1 MITDS
6 ERKAKKAGLW
16 RAIFWGGLIAG
27 ALDLIFALTFNT
39 ARGVPLIRTPQAI
52 ASGLLGRSSF
62 DGGIATAALG
72 VGLHFVIALGFAAFY
87 NFASQIFVVLTRR
100 AVVCGVIYGVTIFY
114 FMRLVVLPLSR
125 APSFKPSTVSTL
137 SDLASHIFFVGLTIA
152 LCARRYSTE
161 SVTPSA

>member
-1 MITDS
+1 MINS
-6 ERKAKKAGLW
+6 ERKTKKAGLW
-16 RAIFWGGLIAG
+16 RAILWGGLIAG
-27 ALDLIFALTFNT
+27 ALDLTFALTFNT

-62 DGGIATAALG
+62 DGGLATAALG

-87 NFASQIFVVLTRR
+87 SLASRIFSVLTRQ
-100 AVVCGVIYGVTIFY
+100 AVVCGAIYGVTIFY

-125 APSFKPSTVSTL
+125 APSFKPSMVSTL